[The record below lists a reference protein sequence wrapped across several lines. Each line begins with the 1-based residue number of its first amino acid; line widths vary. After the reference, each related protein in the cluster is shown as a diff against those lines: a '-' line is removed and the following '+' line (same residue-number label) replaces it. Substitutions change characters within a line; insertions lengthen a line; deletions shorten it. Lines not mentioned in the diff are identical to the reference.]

1 MIRRPAAPV
10 FARLTDCI
18 RPPLRVRPLAAALA
32 VALAAA
38 CTGDGTGP
46 GGRPGIH
53 LRSEL
58 PASDTITAP
67 LPRLE
72 LQVLDAEGEP
82 AAGVAVELR
91 SEPAPNTCYPLCPL
105 IPTLVLVGPQ
115 GYWETFL
122 SLTTD
127 AEGIVRANALLGPVA
142 GPAGLLVR
150 VPALGYEDTVRVTVK
165 PGASTGL
172 RLSPADTAVQVGRS
186 YTLRTVDVDRYGNET
201 PRGAATLSTFSQ
213 DVEIQGQQVTA
224 RSFGRAQIT
233 ATVGGLTTTA
243 HVSVVPTGTVAA
255 TRMPVSGGLSTV
267 LMGLDGNGV
276 TVLPNTPNARVAAW
290 SPDGARLLML
300 HNVLDQPDR
309 IFGYHV
315 GTAAT
320 QTLLDVVNHPRV
332 RQAASPRYS
341 PDGQWIWFSGYE
353 SPVGNSLLWRM
364 RPDGS
369 GLELVT
375 PQTSI
380 YVNAEDPFPSPD
392 GARLVYSG
400 RRTDADYLTALMV
413 MDVAAGTHTKLVN
426 DGTGEPRWSP
436 TGEWIVYGG
445 SYGRPWLVRP
455 DGSERRELTGVDGW
469 VTEWSPDGRY
479 ILTQGQSGWAVVEAS
494 TGEVVRLPASI
505 TQDLVRAVWRPTP

>member
-10 FARLTDCI
+10 SARPTDRI
-18 RPPLRVRPLAAALA
+18 RPSLRTRPLA
-32 VALAAA
+32 VALSLAFAAA

-46 GGRPGIH
+46 GARPGIH

-67 LPRLE
+67 LPRLV

-82 AAGVAVELR
+82 AAGVAVEL
-91 SEPAPNTCYPLCPL
+91 SAEPAPSTCYPLCPL
-105 IPTLVLVGPQ
+105 IPTLALVGPQ

-122 SLTTD
+122 ALTTD
-127 AEGIVRANALLGPVA
+127 AEGTVRADAVLGPIA

-172 RLSPADTAVQVGRS
+172 RLSPADTALQVGRS
-186 YTLRTVDVDRYGNET
+186 YTLRAADVDRYGNET
-201 PRGAATLSTFSQ
+201 PRGAATLSTYSQ
-213 DVEIQGQQVTA
+213 DVGIQGQQVTA

-233 ATVGGLTTTA
+233 ATVGALTTTA
-243 HVSVVPTGTVAA
+243 HVSVVPTGTLAA
-255 TRMPVSGGLSTV
+255 TRAPFGAAPSTV
-267 LMGLDGNGV
+267 LMGLDGSGV
-276 TVLPNTPNARVAAW
+276 TVLPGTPNARVAAW
-290 SPDGARLLML
+290 SPDGTRLLML
-300 HNVLDQPDR
+300 HDVLDQPDR
-309 IFGYHV
+309 IYGYHV
-315 GTAAT
+315 ATAAT

-353 SPVGNSLLWRM
+353 SSAGNSLLWRM

-375 PQTSI
+375 PQTSV
-380 YVNAEDPFPSPD
+380 YVNAEDPYPSPD

-400 RRTDADYLTALMV
+400 RRTDADSWTALMV
-413 MDVAAGTHTKLVN
+413 MDVAAGTHTRLVN
-426 DGTGEPRWSP
+426 DVTGEPRWSP

-445 SYGRPWLVRP
+445 SYGRPYLVRP
-455 DGSERRELTGVDGW
+455 DGSELRELAGVDGW
-469 VTEWSPDGRY
+469 ITEWSPDGRY
-479 ILTQGQSGWAVVEAS
+479 LLAQGQSGWAVVEAS
-494 TGEVVRLPASI
+494 TGEVVRLPESI
-505 TQDLVRAVWRPTP
+505 TEDLVRAAWRPTP